1 MLDAVT
7 AAPWAKVRGGAWLD
21 LGTALAMEKAKGVPL
36 LEWEMAPASVGA
48 KADLSA
54 LASGEESWTG

>member
-1 MLDAVT
+1 MSAGGKVERSVHYSIFLVRR
-7 AAPWAKVRGGAWLD
+7 AK
-21 LGTALAMEKAKGVPL
+21 EKAKGVPL

-54 LASGEESWTG
+54 LASGGESWTG